1 MEYLKKGDKAP
12 DFTGNNQDGK
22 SLNLKD
28 FKGKRVILYFYPK
41 DDTPGCTAEACNLRD
56 NYNDWIAKGYEVI
69 GVSPDNENS
78 HKKFK
83 DKHQLPFTLISD
95 PNHEILKAYG
105 AWGMKKMYGKSYEGV
120 LRTTYIINEDGI
132 IDEVFT
138 KVDTQNH
145 STQLLEALKL

>member
-145 STQLLEALKL
+145 TTQLLEALKL